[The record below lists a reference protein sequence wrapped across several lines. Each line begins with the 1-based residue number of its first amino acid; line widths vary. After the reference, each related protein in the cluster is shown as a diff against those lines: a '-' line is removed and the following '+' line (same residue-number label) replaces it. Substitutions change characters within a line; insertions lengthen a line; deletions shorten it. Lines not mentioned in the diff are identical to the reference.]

1 VKKPPLELKAGQ
13 QVFSLNI
20 GNNARHVPQVLKPAT
35 VSKVGRKYFSVT
47 LDGPYP
53 MEREYHIENWRE
65 RTEYSAGTSLYAS
78 EQEYADEK
86 EMAVIWGQLRD
97 VFSTYTPSGVDL
109 PRLRK
114 IIAIVREVQ
123 P

>member
-1 VKKPPLELKAGQ
+1 MKPKPTLGQ

-20 GNNARHVPQVLKPAT
+20 GNNARRVPQVLSPAT
-35 VSKVGRKYFSVT
+35 VSKVGRKYFFVK

-65 RTEYSAGTSLYAS
+65 RTEYSPWTKLYAS

-114 IIAIVREVQ
+114 IIAIVREVR

>member
-1 VKKPPLELKAGQ
+1 
-13 QVFSLNI
+13 
-20 GNNARHVPQVLKPAT
+20 
-35 VSKVGRKYFSVT
+35 
-47 LDGPYP
+47 

-65 RTEYSAGTSLYAS
+65 RTEYSPGTRLYAS

-86 EMAVIWGQLRD
+86 EMAVIWIQLRD
-97 VFSTYTPSGVDL
+97 VFSTHTPSGVDL

-114 IIAIVREVQ
+114 IIAIVREAR

>member
-1 VKKPPLELKAGQ
+1 M
-13 QVFSLNI
+13 FSLNV
-20 GNNARHVPQVLKPAT
+20 GNNARRVPKVLKPAT
-35 VSKVGRKYFSVT
+35 VSKVGRKYFSVK

-53 MEREYHIENWRE
+53 MDREYHVEDWRE
-65 RTEYSAGTSLYAS
+65 RMEYSAGTKLYAS

-86 EMAVIWGQLRD
+86 ETAVIWEQLRH
-97 VFSTYTPSGVDL
+97 VFSMYNATGFDL

-114 IIAIVREVQ
+114 IIAIVREVK

>member
-1 VKKPPLELKAGQ
+1 M
-13 QVFSLNI
+13 FSLNI
-20 GNNARHVPQVLKPAT
+20 GNNARRVPQVLKPAT
-35 VSKVGRKYFSVT
+35 VSKVGRKYFSVR

-53 MEREYHIENWRE
+53 AEREYHIEDWRE
-65 RTEYSAGTSLYAS
+65 RTEYSAGTKLYAS

-86 EMAVIWGQLRD
+86 EMAVIWGQLRH
-97 VFSTYTPSGVDL
+97 VFSTYNATGFDL

-114 IIAIVREVQ
+114 IIAIVREVL

>member
-1 VKKPPLELKAGQ
+1 MKPKPTLGQ

-20 GNNARHVPQVLKPAT
+20 GNNARRVPQVLSPAT
-35 VSKVGRKYFSVT
+35 VSKVGRKYFSVK
-47 LDGPYP
+47 LQGPYP
-53 MEREYHIENWRE
+53 REREYHIENWRE
-65 RTEYSAGTSLYAS
+65 RTEYSPVTSLYAS

-86 EMAVIWGQLRD
+86 ETAMIWGQLRH
-97 VFSTYTPSGVDL
+97 VFSMYNATGFDL

-114 IIAIVREVQ
+114 IIAIVREVR

>member
-1 VKKPPLELKAGQ
+1 MKPKPTLGQ
-13 QVFSLNI
+13 EVFSLNI

-35 VSKVGRKYFSVT
+35 VSKVGRKYFSVK
-47 LDGPYP
+47 LQGPHP

-65 RTEYSAGTSLYAS
+65 RTEYSAGTRLYAS
-78 EQEYADEK
+78 EKEYMDEK
-86 EMAVIWGQLRD
+86 ETAVIWGQLREA
-97 VFSTYTPSGVDL
+97 FFTYNPTDFDL

-114 IIAIVREVQ
+114 IIAIVREVR

>member
-1 VKKPPLELKAGQ
+1 MKPKPTLGQ
-13 QVFSLNI
+13 QAFSLNI
-20 GNNARHVPQVLKPAT
+20 GINARHVPQVLRPAT
-35 VSKVGRKYFSVT
+35 VSKVGRKYFSVR
-47 LDGPYP
+47 LDGPSP

-65 RTEYSAGTSLYAS
+65 RTEYSAGTKLYAS

-86 EMAVIWGQLRD
+86 EMTVIWGELRH
-97 VFSTYTPSGVDL
+97 VFSAYTTSGFDL

-114 IIAIVREVQ
+114 IIAIVREVR

>member
-1 VKKPPLELKAGQ
+1 MKPKPTLGQ

-20 GNNARHVPQVLKPAT
+20 GNNARRVPQVLRPAT
-35 VSKVGRKYFSVT
+35 VSKVGRKYFSVR
-47 LDGPYP
+47 LDGPYS
-53 MEREYHIENWRE
+53 MEREYQIENWHE
-65 RTEYSAGTSLYAS
+65 RTFYSAGTKLYAS

-86 EMAVIWGQLRD
+86 EMAVIWGQLRN
-97 VFSTYTPSGVDL
+97 VFSAYIPSGFDL

-114 IIAIVREVQ
+114 IIATVREVR

>member
-1 VKKPPLELKAGQ
+1 
-13 QVFSLNI
+13 
-20 GNNARHVPQVLKPAT
+20 
-35 VSKVGRKYFSVT
+35 
-47 LDGPYP
+47 

-65 RTEYSAGTSLYAS
+65 RTEYCAGTRLYAS

-86 EMAVIWGQLRD
+86 EMAELWGQLRD
-97 VFSTYTPSGVDL
+97 VFSTYNPSGVDL

>member
-1 VKKPPLELKAGQ
+1 MKPKPTLGQ
-13 QVFSLNI
+13 KVFSLNI
-20 GNNARHVPQVLKPAT
+20 GNNARHVPQVLSPAT
-35 VSKVGRKYFSVT
+35 VSKVGRKYFSVK
-47 LDGPYP
+47 LQGPYP

-65 RTEYSAGTSLYAS
+65 RTFYSAVTKLYES
-78 EQEYADEK
+78 EEAYMAEK
-86 EMAVIWGQLRD
+86 ETAMIWGQLRH
-97 VFSTYTPSGVDL
+97 VFSMYNATGFDL